1 MVYSMA
7 KLSWQIYGIRYHSK
21 SILKVMAGAMSKASV
36 PPPEN
41 IGGLWPF
48 WSGHVYYDHFGG
60 NRLVQQWVTSG
71 EAHNT

>member
-1 MVYSMA
+1 MRFMADRVMVYSMA

-41 IGGLWPF
+41 IGGL
-48 WSGHVYYDHFGG
+48 
-60 NRLVQQWVTSG
+60 
-71 EAHNT
+71 